1 MLSFLKTTSR
11 TTTTRKELPRNI
23 GFQTL
28 LCNRVV
34 KVFRITS
41 PAIGAEAKTE
51 NVKIQYSPYIWW
63 MHT

>member
-11 TTTTRKELPRNI
+11 IAITRKELPRNI
-23 GFQTL
+23 GCQTL
-28 LCNRVV
+28 LFNRVV

-51 NVKIQYSPYIWW
+51 NVK
-63 MHT
+63 T